1 MSILRLRHIW
11 SWLMAEYRWR
21 VLGKRYKVVL
31 SEEVQNQLDDLPEET
46 KEELMKAMEHLS
58 RNPYSGERVDL
69 EEEEEK

>member
-1 MSILRLRHIW
+1 
-11 SWLMAEYRWR
+11 
-21 VLGKRYKVVL
+21 
-31 SEEVQNQLDDLPEET
+31 LPEET